1 VKFFVTILG
10 RDIAVE
16 IDGDRVLVEGREAH
30 AHLSPV
36 PGGPLR
42 HLLFGRESR
51 TVVMERRGPGEWLL
65 GLAGMRYEVSVVDE
79 RTRHLQRLT
88 ESGGRRGGQLT
99 LRAPMPGLVVRIL
112 AAPGQTVDVGQGLVV
127 LEAMKMEN
135 ELRATARGVVRAV
148 QVSEGQAVEKG
159 ALLVE
164 FETPAGS

>member
-10 RDIAVE
+10 REIPVD

-30 AHLSPV
+30 AHLSPL
-36 PGGPLR
+36 PASPIR
-42 HLLFGRESR
+42 HLLFGPESR
-51 TVVMERRGPGEWLL
+51 AVVMERRGPGEWLL
-65 GLAGMRYEVSVVDE
+65 GMAGMRYEVSVVDE

-88 ESGGRRGGQLT
+88 ESGERRAGQLT

-112 AAPGQTVDVGQGLVV
+112 AAPGQTVDAGQGLVV

-159 ALLVE
+159 ALLLE
-164 FETPAGS
+164 FETPPGS